1 MLQAIPRTVA
11 LDTKTGSNLLQ
22 WPVEE
27 VDSLRLTSK
36 EFEKIELKPG
46 SVMPFDVGSATQVWR

>member
-1 MLQAIPRTVA
+1 MLQGIPRTVA

-36 EFEKIELKPG
+36 KFKKIELKPG
-46 SVMPFDVGSATQVWR
+46 SVMPLDVGSATQVWR